1 MAFRKLMLTIAVAAG
16 APVALGAASASAN
29 TFCDAQ
35 VASYRGDLNSKV
47 APVMTDIDNG
57 IAEIRK
63 NNGDPDKIAFKMKD
77 GTFQT
82 LPQLRDL
89 LAKQKAE
96 ASKEIDNAADKCA
109 NELKPFQDV
118 ANAAVTLAT
127 GGLNTLLPER
137 MTYIEIGEIL
147 TGKPLGGDG
156 ALIPH
161 FRDQLLGVIGVN
173 PHDHGFVTGII
184 VDPVNTI
191 LGRR

>member
-35 VASYRGDLNSKV
+35 VASYRGELNSKV

-137 MTYIEIGEIL
+137 NNS
-147 TGKPLGGDG
+147 
-156 ALIPH
+156 H
-161 FRDQLLGVIGVN
+161 RDRRN
-173 PHDHGFVTGII
+173 PRRQAPWRRWRT
-184 VDPVNTI
+184 DPAFPRSAARSN
-191 LGRR
+191 RCQSA